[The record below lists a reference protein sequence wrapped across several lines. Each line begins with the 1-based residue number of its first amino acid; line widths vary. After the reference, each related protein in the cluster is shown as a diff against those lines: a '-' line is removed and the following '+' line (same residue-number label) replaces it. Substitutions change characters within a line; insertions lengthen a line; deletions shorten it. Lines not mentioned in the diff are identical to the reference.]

1 MTKQD
6 LKKLIKQVLNENQTD
21 RESMVADIV
30 DKIAAE
36 IRAWPIYKNVTTS
49 KFGQNVVGY
58 FTNGYKITFI
68 VEAPNKIRVQ
78 LHNEGGE
85 FVAEK
90 TFNTLEKVIAASKNP
105 IMVMG

>member
-21 RESMVADIV
+21 RESMV